1 MSAPPGV
8 DRIYMKKTFL
18 LHAEGKQPARVLD
31 AIRHELHKYV
41 KRERRRPLP
50 DGADFLDFACK
61 FGTQPDNAEAAHLNE
76 LGARLDAAA
85 QAGATQVY
93 VEILA
98 VPGVRQARVAGADA
112 SAAGDLATEQE

>member
-1 MSAPPGV
+1 MSAPNGV
-8 DRIYMKKTFL
+8 DRIYMKKTFP

-41 KRERRRPLP
+41 KRERRRTLP
-50 DGADFLDFACK
+50 EGADFWDFACK
-61 FGTQPDNAEAAHLNE
+61 FGTQAENAEIAHLNE

-85 QAGATQVY
+85 QAGATHVY

-98 VPGVRQARVAGADA
+98 VPGVRQRKVASSDATVAGSSEPVRD
-112 SAAGDLATEQE
+112 